1 MMRVAVSGH
10 RGLPAATV
18 RLVDRAVR
26 DWLAG
31 ADGDLIGLSCLAD
44 GADQIFARA
53 VLDAGGPLEV
63 IVPAVAYRDGLPAD
77 ARVGYDALLQAAS
90 VIDRLAYTESTPE
103 AHMAASELML
113 SRADQLLAVWDGQPA
128 RGFGGTADVVAAAR
142 IRPVPV
148 TVIWP
153 DGATRDE
160 PG

>member
-1 MMRVAVSGH
+1 MRIAVSGH

-18 RLVDRAVR
+18 RLVDEAIRE
-26 DWLAG
+26 WLSS
-31 ADGDLIGLSCLAD
+31 ADGDLTGLSCLAD

-53 VLDAGGPLEV
+53 VLDAGGLLEV
-63 IVPAVAYRDGLPAD
+63 IVPAAGYRDGLPSD

-90 VIDRLAYTESTPE
+90 AIDRLAFTESTPE
-103 AHMAASELML
+103 AHMAASELMT
-113 SRADQLLAVWDGQPA
+113 SRAYHLLAVRDGQPA

-142 IRPVPV
+142 KQPVPI

-153 DGATRDE
+153 VGATRDE